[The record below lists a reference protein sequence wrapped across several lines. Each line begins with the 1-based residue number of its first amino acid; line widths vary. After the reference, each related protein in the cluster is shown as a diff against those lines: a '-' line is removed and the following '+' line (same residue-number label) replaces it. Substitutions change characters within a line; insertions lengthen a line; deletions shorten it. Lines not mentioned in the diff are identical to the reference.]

1 MWSNPKKPKEKKD
14 GNYLQEV
21 RRKGC
26 CICEQ
31 FGEVN
36 RAQQRRTTRY
46 MIGFLVQS
54 ELTELRYRFAKVI
67 TKVFGTKAK

>member
-1 MWSNPKKPKEKKD
+1 METICKKCGGRGVVFVSNLEK
-14 GNYLQEV
+14 YS
-21 RRKGC
+21 
-26 CICEQ
+26 
-31 FGEVN
+31 

-54 ELTELRYRFAKVI
+54 EVTELRSRFAKVI